1 MVGDVFGCAGG
12 YVEGC
17 GSRVWAKLALAEFAG
32 IPFRKV
38 GGVCI

>member
-1 MVGDVFGCAGG
+1 MGDVVGCARG

-17 GSRVWAKLALAEFAG
+17 GSRVCAEFPFAEFAG

-38 GGVCI
+38 GMVRI

>member
-17 GSRVWAKLALAEFAG
+17 GSRVWAKFPLAEFAG

-38 GGVCI
+38 GGVRI

>member
-12 YVEGC
+12 YAEGC
-17 GSRVWAKLALAEFAG
+17 GSRVWAKFPLTEFAG

-38 GGVCI
+38 GGVRI

>member
-1 MVGDVFGCAGG
+1 MSDVFGCAGG

-17 GSRVWAKLALAEFAG
+17 GSRVCAKFLLAEFAS

-38 GGVCI
+38 GGVRI

>member
-17 GSRVWAKLALAEFAG
+17 GLRVWAEFAS

-38 GGVCI
+38 GGVHI